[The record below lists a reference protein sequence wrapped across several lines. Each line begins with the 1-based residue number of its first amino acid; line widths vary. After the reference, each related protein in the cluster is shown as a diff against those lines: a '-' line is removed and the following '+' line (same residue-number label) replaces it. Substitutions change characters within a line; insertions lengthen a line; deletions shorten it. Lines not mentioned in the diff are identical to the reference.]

1 MMILLFVVFLTIK
14 CSKASAETNLG
25 LEGVKVGKKKGNDH
39 ISLGGYEH
47 ARRLPQ
53 DFILESLALLR
64 TQTTSTN
71 IFLKDIMKTF
81 NNFEERL
88 GKMEDQQGRTFNNFE
103 KRLSKME
110 DLQERTFK
118 SFEERLG
125 KMEDQQEVKMKACS
139 EINIKE
145 QVALKKMIT
154 NLEAGIAA
162 NREISGTIKARQN
175 VMLSEVRLISLYKLT
190 DQTTT
195 PGGKSWGYG
204 GHDSGY
210 VVDGQFV
217 FSHWEPS
224 TPVRTI
230 AHTAD
235 LPNQKI
241 SIDLGGL
248 FRIHRVKIW
257 HARHCCKSRS
267 LGLRIL
273 ADEKLLG
280 VTSTVA
286 WTHDFKVSEN
296 DPIYAKSVT
305 LHRLERNYM
314 NVIEIQVWGT
324 GPFAEDDKFA

>member
-1 MMILLFVVFLTIK
+1 MMLLLFVVFLTIK

-39 ISLGGYEH
+39 NSLGGYEY

-88 GKMEDQQGRTFNNFE
+88 GKMEDQQ
-103 KRLSKME
+103 
-110 DLQERTFK
+110 ERTFK

-125 KMEDQQEVKMKACS
+125 KMAHQQSKMNERLHRLEVKMKACS
-139 EINIKE
+139 EKNIKE

-162 NREISGTIKARQN
+162 NREITGTIKARQN
-175 VMLSEVRLISLYKLT
+175 VMLSEVRLISLYKIT
-190 DQTTT
+190 NQTSTL
-195 PGGKSWGYG
+195 GGANYGNG
-204 GHDSGY
+204 GHGSGY

-217 FSHWEPS
+217 FSHWDPR

-230 AHTAD
+230 AHTDD

-267 LGLRIL
+267 FGLRIL

-280 VTSTVA
+280 VTSTEA
-286 WTHDFKVSEN
+286 WMHDFKVSEN
-296 DPIYAKSVT
+296 DPTYAKSVT
-305 LHRLERNYM
+305 VHRLKKDYM
-314 NVIEIQVWGT
+314 NLNEIQVWGT